1 MIMAH
6 NHRHPLDELK
16 TGQVQVAMAQRTK
29 TILESRI
36 LQLIQEWESETG
48 CVVRDLNLTHSL
60 AMGKSRKTYS
70 VLITA
75 EL

>member
-1 MIMAH
+1 M
-6 NHRHPLDELK
+6 DETK
-16 TGQVQVAMAQRTK
+16 TGQVQVLMAQRTK

-36 LQLIQEWESETG
+36 LQLIQEWEAETG
-48 CVVRDLNLTHSL
+48 CVVRDLDLTHSL

-70 VLITA
+70 VLATA

>member
-1 MIMAH
+1 MAH
-6 NHRHPLDELK
+6 NHQHPMDDSK
-16 TGQVQVAMAQRTK
+16 TGQVQVLMAQRTK

-70 VLITA
+70 VLVTA

>member
-6 NHRHPLDELK
+6 NHHHPMDETK
-16 TGQVQVAMAQRTK
+16 AGQVQVLMAQRTK

-36 LQLIQEWESETG
+36 LQLIQEWEAETG
-48 CVVRDLNLTHSL
+48 CVTRHLSLTHTLS
-60 AMGKSRKTYS
+60 MGQSRKTCS